1 MAVGDGLAISDL
13 HFNGII
19 ANGNAV
25 QTAGV
30 ITAIG
35 LLAVVAYSDL
45 RTRRIPNE
53 LCLGIAVLGLVRI
66 ALAGDALAAA
76 YSLATAMAVFSVAIL
91 LFRRGAIGGGD
102 VKLATAM
109 ALLLDHHEVFGFLVL
124 MSVCGGV
131 LALAIL
137 AGEMVRYRV
146 VRTWRGPPRI
156 ARGATLPSRPTVPY
170 GVAIAAAGA
179 ITLILAR

>member
-1 MAVGDGLAISDL
+1 MDGPFPTC
-13 HFNGII
+13 HFNGIM
-19 ANGNAV
+19 AKGNAV

-35 LLAVVAYSDL
+35 LLGAVAYSDL
-45 RTRRIPNE
+45 HTRRIPNA

-76 YSLATAMAVFSVAIL
+76 YSLATATAVFSVGIL

-109 ALLLDHHEVFGFLVL
+109 ALLLEHHEVFGFLVL

-131 LALAIL
+131 LALVIL
-137 AGEMVRYRV
+137 TGEMVRHRV
-146 VRTWRGPPRI
+146 IRAWRPPRGPPRI
-156 ARGATLPSRPTVPY
+156 TEGAILPSRPTVPY

-179 ITLILAR
+179 ITLMLAR

>member
-1 MAVGDGLAISDL
+1 MDGPFPTR
-13 HFNGII
+13 HFNWIM
-19 ANGNAV
+19 AKGNAV

-45 RTRRIPNE
+45 RRRRIPNE

-76 YSLATAMAVFSVAIL
+76 YSLATAMSVFSVAIL

-137 AGEMVRYRV
+137 AREMVRHRV
-146 VRTWRGPPRI
+146 VRVWRPRGPPRI
-156 ARGATLPSRPTVPY
+156 AEGATPPSRPTVPY

-179 ITLILAR
+179 ITLMLAR